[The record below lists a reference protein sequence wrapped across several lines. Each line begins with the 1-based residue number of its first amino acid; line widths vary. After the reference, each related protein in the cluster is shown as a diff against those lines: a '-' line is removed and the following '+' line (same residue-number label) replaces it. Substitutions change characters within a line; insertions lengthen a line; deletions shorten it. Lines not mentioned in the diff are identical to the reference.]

1 MRIHVRQVK
10 KVKARETVVDRYS
23 MDHEKT
29 DTVTR
34 DPKIEG
40 TTQVKQ
46 AQEEVIPENTDDNFV
61 SERRQETT
69 LLFQKDKVL
78 RPRRKNVNYKV

>member
-1 MRIHVRQVK
+1 
-10 KVKARETVVDRYS
+10 
-23 MDHEKT
+23 MDHEGT
-29 DTVTR
+29 EPDNS

-46 AQEEVIPENTDDNFV
+46 AQREIISENTDDNFV
-61 SERRQETT
+61 SKRRQETT

-78 RPRRKNVNYKV
+78 RPRKKNVNYKV

>member
-1 MRIHVRQVK
+1 MSIHVRQVE
-10 KVKARETVVDRYS
+10 KVKERETLVDKYS
-23 MDHEKT
+23 MDHEISEP
-29 DTVTR
+29 VTS

-46 AQEEVIPENTDDNFV
+46 ARESSESTDDNFI

-78 RPRRKNVNYKV
+78 RPRTKM

>member
-1 MRIHVRQVK
+1 MREVE
-10 KVKARETVVDRYS
+10 KVKEREILC
-23 MDHEKT
+23 
-29 DTVTR
+29 TVTS

-46 AQEEVIPENTDDNFV
+46 ARESSESTDDNFI

-78 RPRRKNVNYKV
+78 RPRTKM